1 MNMAHET
8 SALRDEPHQGRVAE
22 DDYQSFSAALGASA
36 RGRAFLQEYARRNRH
51 ADTAVVLA
59 ALDRLESVARSQ
71 KAAPE
76 AERIRQDLR
85 ALLDTI
91 HSARP
96 QIDSSPGA
104 IKAATLSALIE
115 FVQARIEAL
124 VAPTGAPGANGFLSP
139 VPEPEQPELPIPR
152 PGASAQ
158 RSIALV
164 HAITPP
170 ADSETAAAR
179 PAPDPFVLSLDPRIG
194 PVLGPVLGPAFGEQA
209 GHAPPAPPRSP
220 HVIPEID
227 FIDSLFDQIDAR
239 AARQA
244 AADKAAALMLSA
256 PPVTA
261 VVEISPPP
269 SAAVL
274 PPVDMRPME
283 MTAPAV
289 TALTDTTADV
299 GETAQA
305 VAFGEVIELTESAAD
320 TEADA
325 AAITR
330 AEALVRATNAT
341 ADAIDDIVAAAA
353 EAMAEAAA
361 AAAITAETAGVNAV
375 VAELPIAQIAFGEA
389 GPAAKG
395 PVEAG
400 LPEVGF
406 VAAGLVEATTAE
418 AEVSIAPAI
427 GDVTPV
433 AVTSEPLTLHAEDQT
448 EHGAATV
455 GGAHADGFVAAP
467 MAPAAH
473 KAPDKAITDPS
484 QNVWDNALT
493 AIMALSEE
501 ERLALFT

>member
-1 MNMAHET
+1 MAYET
-8 SALRDEPHQGRVAE
+8 SALRGEPQQSRVAE

-96 QIDSSPGA
+96 QIDQTPGA

-124 VAPTGAPGANGFLSP
+124 VAPNAAPGVHGFLSP

-152 PGASAQ
+152 PGTSAQ

-164 HAITPP
+164 HAITQP
-170 ADSETAAAR
+170 ADSEPAAR
-179 PAPDPFVLSLDPRIG
+179 PAPDPFVLSLDPRVG
-194 PVLGPVLGPAFGEQA
+194 PVFGQQA
-209 GHAPPAPPRSP
+209 SIVPPPPRSP
-220 HVIPEID
+220 NVIPEID
-227 FIDSLFDQIDAR
+227 FIDSLFDQIDAK

-244 AADKAAALMLSA
+244 AADEVAAALALSA
-256 PPVTA
+256 PPVAAT
-261 VVEISPPP
+261 VETVLAPPP

-274 PPVDMRPME
+274 PPVDMPSIE
-283 MTAPAV
+283 MALPVATAPAE
-289 TALTDTTADV
+289 ATADV
-299 GETAQA
+299 GEAAQA
-305 VAFGEVIELTESAAD
+305 VAFGELIDLTESVTD

-325 AAITR
+325 AITAR
-330 AEALVRATNAT
+330 ADALVRATNAT
-341 ADAIDDIVAAAA
+341 ADAIDNIVAAAA
-353 EAMAEAAA
+353 EAMAEAAMAEA
-361 AAAITAETAGVNAV
+361 AAATAARAETAR
-375 VAELPIAQIAFGEA
+375 AETPIAEIAFGEA
-389 GPAAKG
+389 GLAEAG

-406 VAAGLVEATTAE
+406 IEAGLADATVAE
-418 AEVSIAPAI
+418 AELADVATAEVEASVAPAI

-433 AVTSEPLTLHAEDQT
+433 APVA
-448 EHGAATV
+448 V
-455 GGAHADGFVAAP
+455 AD
-467 MAPAAH
+467 PAQH
-473 KAPDKAITDPS
+473 
-484 QNVWDNALT
+484 VWDNALA

>member
-1 MNMAHET
+1 MNMAYET
-8 SALRDEPHQGRVAE
+8 SALRGEPQQSRVAE

-96 QIDSSPGA
+96 QIEQTPGA

-124 VAPTGAPGANGFLSP
+124 VAPTAAPGVHGFLSP

-152 PGASAQ
+152 PGSTTQ
-158 RSIALV
+158 RGIALV
-164 HAITPP
+164 HAITQP
-170 ADSETAAAR
+170 ADSEPATVR

-194 PVLGPVLGPAFGEQA
+194 PVFGEQT
-209 GHAPPAPPRSP
+209 GHISAAPPRSP
-220 HVIPEID
+220 NVIPEID
-227 FIDSLFDQIDAR
+227 FIDSLFDQIDAK

-244 AADKAAALMLSA
+244 AADAIAAALT
-256 PPVTA
+256 PVAATA
-261 VVEISPPP
+261 AAVETVLAPPP

-274 PPVDMRPME
+274 PPIDMPLIE
-283 MTAPAV
+283 MAAPVA
-289 TALTDTTADV
+289 TPPAEAAADV
-299 GETAQA
+299 GEAAQA
-305 VAFGEVIELTESAAD
+305 VAFGELIDMSESD
-320 TEADA
+320 SDADA
-325 AAITR
+325 ATTAR
-330 AEALVRATNAT
+330 ADALVRATNAT
-341 ADAIDDIVAAAA
+341 ADAIDNIVAAAA
-353 EAMAEAAA
+353 EAMAEAAMAEA
-361 AAAITAETAGVNAV
+361 AAAATVMAETAPVETAVAETV
-375 VAELPIAQIAFGEA
+375 VAEPPIAEIAFGEA
-389 GPAAKG
+389 GLAETG

-406 VAAGLVEATTAE
+406 IEAGLADAPAAEAELADAATAE
-418 AEVSIAPAI
+418 AEAIVAPTT
-427 GDVTPV
+427 GDVTPAAPV
-433 AVTSEPLTLHAEDQT
+433 AV
-448 EHGAATV
+448 
-455 GGAHADGFVAAP
+455 AD
-467 MAPAAH
+467 PAQH
-473 KAPDKAITDPS
+473 
-484 QNVWDNALT
+484 VWDNALA

>member
-1 MNMAHET
+1 MAYET
-8 SALRDEPHQGRVAE
+8 SALRGEPQQSRVAE

-91 HSARP
+91 QSARP
-96 QIDSSPGA
+96 QIDQTPGA

-124 VAPTGAPGANGFLSP
+124 VAPAAAPGLHGFLSP

-158 RSIALV
+158 RGIALV
-164 HAITPP
+164 HAISQP
-170 ADSETAAAR
+170 ADSEPAAR
-179 PAPDPFVLSLDPRIG
+179 PAPDPFVLSLDPRVG
-194 PVLGPVLGPAFGEQA
+194 PVFGQQA
-209 GHAPPAPPRSP
+209 GDVRPAPPRSP
-220 HVIPEID
+220 NVIPEID
-227 FIDSLFDQIDAR
+227 FIDSLFDQIDAK

-244 AADKAAALMLSA
+244 AADEAAAVLALSA
-256 PPVTA
+256 PPVAAA
-261 VVEISPPP
+261 VETVLAPPP
-269 SAAVL
+269 SAIVL
-274 PPVDMRPME
+274 PPVDMPSIE
-283 MTAPAV
+283 MALPAATAPAE
-289 TALTDTTADV
+289 ATADI
-299 GETAQA
+299 GEAAQA
-305 VAFGEVIELTESAAD
+305 VAFGELIDLTETVTD
-320 TEADA
+320 TEANA
-325 AAITR
+325 ATSAR
-330 AEALVRATNAT
+330 ADALVRATNAT
-341 ADAIDDIVAAAA
+341 ADAIDNIVAAAA
-353 EAMAEAAA
+353 EAMAEAAMAEA
-361 AAAITAETAGVNAV
+361 AAAVIAEP
-375 VAELPIAQIAFGEA
+375 PIAEIAFGEA
-389 GPAAKG
+389 GLAETG

-406 VAAGLVEATTAE
+406 VEAGVVEAPAAEAELADVATAE
-418 AEVSIAPAI
+418 AEASIAPAI

-433 AVTSEPLTLHAEDQT
+433 APVAI
-448 EHGAATV
+448 
-455 GGAHADGFVAAP
+455 AD
-467 MAPAAH
+467 PAQH
-473 KAPDKAITDPS
+473 
-484 QNVWDNALT
+484 VWDNALA

>member
-1 MNMAHET
+1 MNMAYET
-8 SALRDEPHQGRVAE
+8 SALRGEPQQSRVAE

-96 QIDSSPGA
+96 QIDQTPGA

-124 VAPTGAPGANGFLSP
+124 VAPNAAPGAPGFLSP

-158 RSIALV
+158 RGIALV
-164 HAITPP
+164 HAITQP
-170 ADSETAAAR
+170 ADSEPAAR

-194 PVLGPVLGPAFGEQA
+194 SVFGPVFGEQA
-209 GHAPPAPPRSP
+209 GHVPPAPPRSP
-220 HVIPEID
+220 NVIPEID

-244 AADKAAALMLSA
+244 AADEAAAALLLSP
-256 PPVTA
+256 PPVVA
-261 VVEISPPP
+261 VVETAPPP

-274 PPVDMRPME
+274 PPIDMPLIE
-283 MTAPAV
+283 MAAPVA
-289 TALTDTTADV
+289 TPPAEAAADG

-305 VAFGEVIELTESAAD
+305 VAFGELIDVTESVTD

-325 AAITR
+325 ATIAR
-330 AEALVRATNAT
+330 ADALVRATNAT
-341 ADAIDDIVAAAA
+341 ADAIDNIVAAAA
-353 EAMAEAAA
+353 EAMAEAAMAEA
-361 AAAITAETAGVNAV
+361 AAAAAVMAETASVETA
-375 VAELPIAQIAFGEA
+375 VAETVTVETVIAEPPIAEIAFGEA
-389 GPAAKG
+389 GLAETG

-406 VAAGLVEATTAE
+406 VEAGLAEATAAEAELADAATAE
-418 AEVSIAPAI
+418 ASVAPAI
-427 GDVTPV
+427 GDVTPTAAV
-433 AVTSEPLTLHAEDQT
+433 AV
-448 EHGAATV
+448 
-455 GGAHADGFVAAP
+455 AD
-467 MAPAAH
+467 PAQH
-473 KAPDKAITDPS
+473 
-484 QNVWDNALT
+484 VWDNALA